1 MNGVFA
7 ATGFRRS
14 ARAPSLAIAM
24 VAILAACSAAVTP
37 TPTASPAPA
46 TPTAAAATG
55 ATAFVPP
62 NLTGQKMRLLF
73 ASGAGLGK
81 IQIIHALNLL
91 KSWGAETS
99 YDFVDSQQIGI
110 GAVLSGSAD
119 VVDSGPSDAIDAVQA
134 GGNVEL
140 FALSAPRYD
149 YIFTCKPSITSLSQ
163 LKGVT
168 IGVVDTTGTNLQQ
181 SIIVMKAA
189 GLTINDATLVITGG
203 QSKRVAALLSGR
215 TDCTIVGYYNYLTVK
230 AQGYTALFNFMS
242 DGPALYYT
250 ASFTTKDW
258 IAGHAA
264 MALAYNEA
272 LLLSFRWLN
281 DTANKAQYVQE
292 ALTEVDG
299 TVEAQVADTYDV
311 YVKNGFTSP
320 NAIMTDADLTS
331 QMDQLVTMGAYQSA
345 IPTSQ
350 YADLSFG
357 QQALAAVGT
366 AP

>member
-1 MNGVFA
+1 MQGVPASPRPSRRRLRLVMA
-7 ATGFRRS
+7 AT
-14 ARAPSLAIAM
+14 M
-24 VAILAACSAAVTP
+24 VALLAGCSAAASP
-37 TPTASPAPA
+37 TPTQPQA
-46 TPTAAAATG
+46 TPTATAAPSTPAG
-55 ATAFVPP
+55 FVPP
-62 NLTGQKMRLLF
+62 DLTGQKMKLLF

-81 IQIIHALNLL
+81 IQIIHALHILQA
-91 KSWGAETS
+91 WGAETS

-110 GAVLSGSAD
+110 GAVISGSAD

-134 GGNVEL
+134 GANVEL

-149 YIFTCKPSITSLSQ
+149 YIFTCKPSITTLAQ

-181 SIIVMKAA
+181 SIIVMQAA
-189 GLTINDATLVITGG
+189 GLSINDATLVITGG
-203 QSKRVAALLSGR
+203 QTKRVAALLAGR

-230 AQGYTALFNFMS
+230 AQGYTAIFNFMS
-242 DGPALYYT
+242 QGPALYYT

-258 IAGHAA
+258 LASHQA

-281 DTANKAQYVQE
+281 DPANRAQYVNE
-292 ALTEVDG
+292 ALNDVPGTEDL
-299 TVEAQVADTYDV
+299 QVGETYDV
-311 YVKNGFTSP
+311 YLKNGFTPP
-320 NAIMTDADLTS
+320 NAILTDADLTS
-331 QMDQLVTMGAYQSA
+331 QMTQLVAMGAYQTA

-350 YADLSFG
+350 YADLTFG

>member
-1 MNGVFA
+1 MKPLVA
-7 ATGFRRS
+7 
-14 ARAPSLAIAM
+14 LAM
-24 VAILAACSAAVTP
+24 VAVLAACTTAASP
-37 TPTASPAPA
+37 TPTATQAAA
-46 TPTAAAATG
+46 TPTAAGASATPAG
-55 ATAFVPP
+55 FVAPD
-62 NLTGQKMRLLF
+62 LTGQKMKLLF
-73 ASGAGLGK
+73 ASGANLGK
-81 IQIIHALNLL
+81 IQIIHALHILQA
-91 KSWGAETS
+91 WGADTS

-110 GAVLSGSAD
+110 GAVISGSAD

-149 YIFTCKPSITSLSQ
+149 YIFTCKPSITQLSQ

-181 SIIVMKAA
+181 SIIVMQAA
-189 GLTINDATLVITGG
+189 GLSINDATLVVTGG
-203 QSKRVAALLSGR
+203 QTKRVAALLAGR

-230 AQGYTALFNFMS
+230 AQGYTAIFNFMS
-242 DGPALYYT
+242 QGPALYYT

-258 IAGHAA
+258 LASHQA

-272 LLLSFRWLN
+272 LLLSFRWL
-281 DTANKAQYVQE
+281 DDPANRAQYVNE
-292 ALTEVDG
+292 ALHDVDG
-299 TVEAQVADTYDV
+299 TEALQVGEAYDV
-311 YVKNGFTSP
+311 YLKNNFTPP
-320 NAIMTDADLTS
+320 NAILTDADLTS
-331 QMDQLVTMGAYQSA
+331 QMNQLVAMGAYKTA

-350 YADLSFG
+350 YADLTFG